1 MTFFFKK
8 KVSGMGGCFGS
19 HNARPSSVME
29 TADGITTHQVTI
41 GKNQPLKHERLKWK
55 SDVPLTDGQL
65 RSKRDEFWDTA
76 PAFEGRKEIWDAL
89 KAAAYAAECNDYTL
103 AQAIIDGANISLP
116 NGTLTDCYDELGN
129 RYQLPIYC
137 LSAPVNMIE
146 EKGENETTSD
156 SDGGS
161 NGVEV
166 VLRLRLSTTG
176 KDVKL
181 ATRSVESILCAK
193 RKLHELEGIDPSC
206 QRWFFGGKLLNDKMK
221 IEDAKIPANFVVQV
235 VISNETPLPID
246 S

>member
-1 MTFFFKK
+1 
-8 KVSGMGGCFGS
+8 MGS
-19 HNARPSSVME
+19 RRERTASSIE
-29 TADGITTHQVTI
+29 SADGVTTHQVTI

-89 KAAAYAAECNDYTL
+89 KAAAYAAECNDYSL

-129 RYQLPIYC
+129 RYQLPVYC

-146 EKGENETTSD
+146 ENGDHETNSE
-156 SDGGS
+156 SEQS
-161 NGVEV
+161 ANGAEIAIK
-166 VLRLRLSTTG
+166 LRLSTTG
-176 KDVKL
+176 NDLKL
-181 ATRSVESILCAK
+181 ALRTTDTVLSAKKKLQSIENVDMSK
-193 RKLHELEGIDPSC
+193 

-221 IEDAKIPANFVVQV
+221 IEEAKIPAGYIVQV
-235 VISNETPLPID
+235 VIAPELPTPIE

>member
-1 MTFFFKK
+1 
-8 KVSGMGGCFGS
+8 MGACFGS
-19 HNARPSSVME
+19 QNSRSATVESGDATV
-29 TADGITTHQVTI
+29 HQVSI

-89 KAAAYAAECNDYTL
+89 KAASYAAECHDYTL

-137 LSAPVNMIE
+137 LSAPINMLE
-146 EKGENETTSD
+146 QDKGENDESTGIASA
-156 SDGGS
+156 SDGSDGTS
-161 NGVEV
+161 NGVETV
-166 VLRLRLSTTG
+166 IRLRLSTTG
-176 KDVKL
+176 KDLKL
-181 ATRSVESILCAK
+181 AVRSLDSVSCAK
-193 RKLHELEGIDPSC
+193 RKLQAHEGVEPAD
-206 QRWFFGGKLLNDKMK
+206 QRWFFGGKLLNDKMRL
-221 IEDAKIPANFVVQV
+221 EDAKIPAGYVVQV
-235 VISNETPLPID
+235 VVSAYEPTPVE

>member
-1 MTFFFKK
+1 
-8 KVSGMGGCFGS
+8 MGGCMGS
-19 HNARPSSVME
+19 HRERTASSVE
-29 TADGITTHQVTI
+29 SADGVTTHQVSI

-89 KAAAYAAECNDYTL
+89 KAAAYAAECNDYSL

-129 RYQLPIYC
+129 RYQLPVYC

-146 EKGENETTSD
+146 ENGDHETNSE
-156 SDGGS
+156 SEQS
-161 NGVEV
+161 PNGAEIAIKV
-166 VLRLRLSTTG
+166 RLSTTG
-176 KDVKL
+176 NDLKL
-181 ATRSVESILCAK
+181 ALRTTDTVLSAKKKLQSIENVEMS
-193 RKLHELEGIDPSC
+193 

-221 IEDAKIPANFVVQV
+221 IEEAKIPAGYIVQV
-235 VISNETPLPID
+235 VIAPELPTPIE